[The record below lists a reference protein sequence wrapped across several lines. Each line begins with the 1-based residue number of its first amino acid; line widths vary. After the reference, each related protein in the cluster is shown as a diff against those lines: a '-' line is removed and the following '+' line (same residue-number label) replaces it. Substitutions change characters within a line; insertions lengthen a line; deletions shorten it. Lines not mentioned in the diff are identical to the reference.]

1 MLASKSNDNP
11 GRPPH
16 ADEQLLLK
24 SISEGSWDAYTLLFN
39 RYLPKLSLYIYPFA
53 NQSREDTEEVIQEV
67 FLKIWEK
74 REHLSAI
81 RSFDHYLFRMA
92 KNKLVDL
99 LDKRRS
105 IKDLHT
111 KYAASRETF
120 HCEPEQD
127 LIYSEYQETA
137 KKAIEELSP
146 KLRTVFFMSTRDEL
160 SLDEIASRLHLPKET
175 VKKRLYLAGAFIRNY
190 LRIKAEWLGLLII
203 SMLLF

>member
-1 MLASKSNDNP
+1 MSS
-11 GRPPH
+11 H

-24 SISEGSWDAYTLLFN
+24 SISEGSWDAYTHLFN

-105 IKDLHT
+105 IKDLHK
-111 KYAASRETF
+111 KYAASRGSF